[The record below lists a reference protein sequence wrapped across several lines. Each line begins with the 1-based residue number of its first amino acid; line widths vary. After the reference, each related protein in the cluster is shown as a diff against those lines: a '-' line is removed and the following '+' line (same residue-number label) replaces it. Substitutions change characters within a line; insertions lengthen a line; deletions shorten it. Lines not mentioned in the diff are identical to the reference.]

1 MGTKL
6 SLKLNL
12 TIRKEVT
19 ILASAKRSSG
29 TAHLEVTVDTQE
41 STQEKKTPPKPH
53 CSKGA
58 SLLHRQPVGDE
69 GGRRKAAVQRPRQ
82 GEIIFN

>member
-29 TAHLEVTVDTQE
+29 TAHLEVTVDMQE
-41 STQEKKTPPKPH
+41 STQEKKHHQNSTAQKWP
-53 CSKGA
+53 
-58 SLLHRQPVGDE
+58 LFYTDNL
-69 GGRRKAAVQRPRQ
+69 
-82 GEIIFN
+82 